1 MSKIFSGCAPLPAER
16 IKSGYSGCDF
26 PRADVRWP
34 AESSAET
41 GSSNPSLGIIFTLKG
56 IIFELP
62 NFGKLQRLAA
72 VPKCCGSPNNG
83 TDFDATRDVK
93 FAFIRRSPE
102 AITIFL
108 NMIAKGICFCAVDRD
123 WRPHCNADAL
133 NH

>member
-41 GSSNPSLGIIFTLKG
+41 GSSNPSMGIIFTLKG

-62 NFGKLQRLAA
+62 NFGKLQRLA
-72 VPKCCGSPNNG
+72 VNPVTEKTSG
-83 TDFDATRDVK
+83 ATTMFTNVRW
-93 FAFIRRSPE
+93 RSHDDHPRQ
-102 AITIFL
+102 L
-108 NMIAKGICFCAVDRD
+108 PCFSTC
-123 WRPHCNADAL
+123 
-133 NH
+133 